1 MSSFTGGYIVEV
13 DEDGAIP
20 LPPVWWLAALAGD
33 PEGDPGP
40 NLIVVPIGP
49 EEGEVLVTTLDR
61 HILMVEKIR
70 ALPEGRP
77 ERAALEVFAFEKCCA
92 VSVTEDG
99 WIPSIPLITDITG
112 LRPGDPASLRGT
124 GTGFR
129 VRPAR
134 STDGF

>member
-1 MSSFTGGYIVEV
+1 MSSFTGEYIVEV

-20 LPPVWWLAALAGD
+20 LPPVWWLAAVAGD
-33 PEGDPGP
+33 PAGDPGP

-77 ERAALEVFAFEKCCA
+77 ERAALEGFAFEKCSAA
-92 VSVTEDG
+92 VVTPDG
-99 WIPSIPLITDITG
+99 WLPPIPLIEEITG
-112 LRPGDPASLRGT
+112 LRPGDPVNLRGT

-129 VRPAR
+129 LRPA
-134 STDGF
+134 

>member
-1 MSSFTGGYIVEV
+1 MSSFTGTYIVEV

-33 PEGDPGP
+33 PVGEPGP

-49 EEGEVLVTTLDR
+49 ENGEVLVTTLDR

-70 ALPEGRP
+70 TLPEGRP

-92 VSVTEDG
+92 VSVTPDG
-99 WIPSIPLITDITG
+99 WIPSIPLISDITG
-112 LRPGDPASLRGT
+112 LGAGSLASLRGT

-129 VRPAR
+129 IRLAQSMDAP
-134 STDGF
+134 